1 MKPFRNPEILRRL
14 ETLEGTM
21 ELFDP
26 KIRKERVQFV
36 KGMLRDYRNSEVR
49 YPAIEANLAKAV
61 TKLSQPASMEEIKAG
76 NREKKELMKK
86 L

>member
-1 MKPFRNPEILRRL
+1 MKPFQNPTILTRL
-14 ETLEGTM
+14 NEVEGTI

-36 KGMLRDYRNSEVR
+36 KGMLRDYRNSFQR
-49 YPAIEANLAKAV
+49 YPTIEANLEKAI
-61 TKLSQPASMEEIKAG
+61 TKLSNPVGMEEIKAVQE
-76 NREKKELMKK
+76 EKKGLLKK